1 MEKVIT
7 NVTNLE
13 FTEFGTL
20 AVTCLQSIDLDDLQ
34 SLFAAR
40 GGNTFVVFL
49 RGLDPD
55 KLEAYKTAMVGKE
68 IEIVFHD
75 FAVSDLKP
83 SRTTLTWVDDDGEDR
98 TITKIR
104 AATANLNVTIDE
116 LRQMATDSLNTRVA
130 KGAVIKQPSQVGTPI
145 VRVSAP

>member
-55 KLEAYKTAMVGKE
+55 KLEAYKTAMMGKE

-75 FAVSDLKP
+75 FAISDINP
-83 SRTTLTWVDDDGEDR
+83 SYTTLTWVDENGERR
-98 TITKIR
+98 TITKVR
-104 AATANLNVTIDE
+104 AATANVAVSVGE
-116 LRQMATDSLNTRVA
+116 LRQMAVDSLNARIA
-130 KGAVIKQPSQVGTPI
+130 KGAVIK
-145 VRVSAP
+145 